1 MICLPALKLTALLHS
16 LQQKTLFQNFMESL
30 LQKSSKLRS
39 LCKDLSKNYKLD
51 SNTWGPK
58 PVSHALYT
66 AGTETIKQ
74 LKHSC
79 LKSRPRSIQTLET
92 HIKALES
99 EHEKLNLHMAQGE
112 VSGFGSKNQ

>member
-51 SNTWGPK
+51 SNTW
-58 PVSHALYT
+58 A
-66 AGTETIKQ
+66 
-74 LKHSC
+74 
-79 LKSRPRSIQTLET
+79 
-92 HIKALES
+92 
-99 EHEKLNLHMAQGE
+99 LNLSVMHFTQQ
-112 VSGFGSKNQ
+112 VQRP